1 MHQLPARR
9 AESAGRDDDPTR
21 AAIMEAMLA
30 ASGELG
36 YRDVAVHQVLE
47 RYGGH
52 RVQFWQH
59 FASKEECFAIAYAT
73 WIDRL
78 TTELVSAA
86 LAAGDWRRGMRAA
99 LIALFELA
107 DERPDVARALL
118 IEADVA
124 GGAALAK
131 REETIDRLG
140 EALDS
145 AREQAEP
152 EERPPALTG
161 VFVAGGIA
169 AYLSERLAA
178 GRPAEL
184 WDGLPELM
192 RFVTDP
198 YFGEEAAREELEAAR
213 AFLAGRTGER
223 ATR

>member
-1 MHQLPARR
+1 MHELPARR

-36 YRDVAVHQVLE
+36 YRDVAIHHVLE

-73 WIDRL
+73 WVDRL

-86 LAAGDWRRGMRAA
+86 LAAGEWRRGMRAA
-99 LIALFELA
+99 LIALFEFA
-107 DERPDVARALL
+107 DGRPDVARALL
-118 IEADVA
+118 IEVDVA

-140 EALDS
+140 EALDG

-213 AFLAGRTGER
+213 AFLAGRAGAR
-223 ATR
+223 SAG